1 MCIYYITQKD
11 LKNVGRINNQ
21 YGVRLR
27 RLNPINFGLTLKAKR
42 LWCWTPLLLRNVKM
56 IEQRSILIERCPECG
71 ESVIVKDANSAELVC
86 TNCGFVLTTDMTDFG
101 PEWRAFTPAER
112 ETKVRVGSPQT
123 FMLHDK
129 GLSTNIDW
137 RDIAGFAPE
146 KRAQFHR
153 IRRWQ
158 QRSRVSSSTEK
169 NLARALSEISRISD
183 MLNLPKNI
191 VENSAIT
198 YRKAVNEGLI
208 RGRSIKSVAI
218 AATYLACRQ
227 NKLVRTISEL
237 SEASGVNKKEIAS
250 NYRFLVR
257 KMKFFVPPVRPNQHI
272 TKISNKIGLDG
283 LTEGA
288 AHKILRAAKKQR
300 LTSGRG
306 AKSIATAA
314 VYIAS
319 KVTGG
324 NITQREFAEAADLT
338 EVTIRNRYREMMRR
352 LSIVISL

>member
-1 MCIYYITQKD
+1 
-11 LKNVGRINNQ
+11 
-21 YGVRLR
+21 
-27 RLNPINFGLTLKAKR
+27 
-42 LWCWTPLLLRNVKM
+42 M

-71 ESVIVKDANSAELVC
+71 DSTIRQDSDSAELVC
-86 TNCGFVLTTDMTDFG
+86 TNCGFVLTTDMTNMG
-101 PEWRAFTPAER
+101 PEWRAFTPEER
-112 ETKVRVGSPQT
+112 ESKVRVGAPQS

-129 GLSTNIDW
+129 GLSTKIDW
-137 RDIAGFAPE
+137 RDIGGFAPE
-146 KRAQFHR
+146 KRAQLHR

-158 QRSRVSSSTEK
+158 QRSRVSSSTER

-191 VENSAIT
+191 VETSAIT

-227 NKLVRTISEL
+227 NRLVRAISEL
-237 SEASGVNKKEIAS
+237 SEASGINKKEIAS
-250 NYRFLVR
+250 NYRLLV
-257 KMKFFVPPVRPNQHI
+257 KKLNVFVPPVKANQHI
-272 TKISNKIGLDG
+272 DKISNKIGLDG
-283 LTEGA
+283 LTEGV
-288 AHKILRAAKKQR
+288 AHKILQAAKKQK

-314 VYIAS
+314 IYIAS
-319 KVTGG
+319 KVVGN

-338 EVTIRNRYREMMRR
+338 EVTIRNRYQEMMRC
-352 LSIVISL
+352 LSIIISL